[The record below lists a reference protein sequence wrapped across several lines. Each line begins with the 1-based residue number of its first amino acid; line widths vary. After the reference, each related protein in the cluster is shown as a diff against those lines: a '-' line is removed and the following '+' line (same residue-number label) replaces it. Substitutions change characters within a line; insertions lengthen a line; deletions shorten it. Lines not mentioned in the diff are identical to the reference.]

1 MQEVTIG
8 EIIGN
13 ARNRMGIS
21 QRELARKTNIDNTT
35 IAKIEKDL
43 RSKPDMLV
51 LRKIAYELK
60 IDEIELFRLSGY
72 SEDDINII
80 VQKNILNLSDI
91 LSSLS
96 SSDLKKIKSKLK
108 TELKDREKTL
118 ESLKAVINFKNADG
132 SINLNANNIIEKE
145 KVKTSFIID
154 NISNIIN
161 LINGELEK
169 LENNNQNN
177 SNIDKLVYNYLIY
190 LNDDFRWKD

>member
-190 LNDDFRWKD
+190 LNDDFR

>member
-96 SSDLKKIKSKLK
+96 SSDLEKIKSKLK

-132 SINLNANNIIEKE
+132 SINFDANNIIEKE
-145 KVKTSFIID
+145 KAKTSFIID
-154 NISNIIN
+154 NIINIIN
-161 LINGELEK
+161 LINEQLEQE
-169 LENNNQNN
+169 ENNNQNN
-177 SNIDKLVYNYLIY
+177 SDVDLLIYNYLVF
-190 LNDDFRWKD
+190 LNIKSIDI